1 MLCRDRTIHHSFDWF
16 CLVWLFFLFLGNVIV
31 FGFKVSDVVSVDC
44 TGVWTRFMEINGLY
58 FIINYVGSQRCNAHS
73 LIWIRSFWK
82 VESWITL
89 DGLEHLSDFK
99 SHQDD
104 LIASFWFNLVSSH
117 NFLRFL
123 TVIFTST
130 VRFVKGV
137 WEREC
142 ACLGCAVSP
151 LVQYQTPCK

>member
-1 MLCRDRTIHHSFDWF
+1 MLCGDRTIHHSFDCF
-16 CLVWLFFLFLGNVIV
+16 CFVWLFFLFLGNVIV
-31 FGFKVSDVVSVDC
+31 FGFKVSGVVSVDC

-58 FIINYVGSQRCNAHS
+58 FIINYVGSQRCKAHS
-73 LIWIRSFWK
+73 LIWIRSFSK
-82 VESWITL
+82 VQSH
-89 DGLEHLSDFK
+89 GLHWMTWNTWV
-99 SHQDD
+99 
-104 LIASFWFNLVSSH
+104 IVSFWFNLVSSH

-151 LVQYQTPCK
+151 LVQY